1 MPDVVINYVELDLL
15 IFRLSN
21 MIEELTT
28 GSKGAALR
36 SAIGEPFGRHELT
49 DAAEESENRWDD
61 KRESLVEDLTSIHD
75 LAQEIYDGYQQFE
88 DDAAAQFEGGA
99 DVPTSSDY

>member
-1 MPDVVINYVELDLL
+1 MPDVVIKYTELSIL
-15 IFRLSN
+15 IFQLNN
-21 MIEELTT
+21 MMEEFSS

-36 SAIGEPFGRHELT
+36 DAIGEPFGRSELT
-49 DAAEESENRWDD
+49 DAAEESEDRWDD
-61 KRESLVEDLTSIHD
+61 KRESLVEDLTSIRD
-75 LAQEIYDGYQQFE
+75 LAQQIYDDYQKFE